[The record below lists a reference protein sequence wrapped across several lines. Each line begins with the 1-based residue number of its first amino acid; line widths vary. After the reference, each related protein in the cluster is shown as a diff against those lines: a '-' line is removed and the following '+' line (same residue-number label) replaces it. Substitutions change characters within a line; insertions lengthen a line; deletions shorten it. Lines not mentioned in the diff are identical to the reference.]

1 MVSPSLASKSRLML
15 LVPKREEE
23 EVVEVADEDLE
34 ETVVV
39 EVAMEAIGEVDMVE
53 EEVEDGMETA
63 MEGIEEIEDMVGE
76 AAEEEDLVEEEVVV
90 DMGIEVVTD
99 MEVC

>member
-1 MVSPSLASKSRLML
+1 MASKSRLML

>member
-1 MVSPSLASKSRLML
+1 MASKSRSML

>member
-1 MVSPSLASKSRLML
+1 M
-15 LVPKREEE
+15 
-23 EVVEVADEDLE
+23 VEVADEDLE

-39 EVAMEAIGEVDMVE
+39 EVDMEAIGEVDMVE
-53 EEVEDGMETA
+53 EEEEDGMETA

-76 AAEEEDLVEEEVVV
+76 AAEEEEEDLVEEEVVV